1 MKKGKKKQQ
10 KEVPEP
16 GTENRTGISREFAGE
31 FAARLLEWYAVHK
44 RNLPWRETTDPYRI
58 WISEIILQQTRVAQG
73 LEYYNRFT
81 ERFPDVASLAHASE
95 DEVMNYWQ
103 GLGYYSRA
111 RNLHAAAKNIMERF
125 GGVFPT
131 DYRDVLS
138 LKGVG
143 EYTAAA
149 ICSFAYRAPYAV
161 LDGNVY
167 RILARILGI
176 GMPADSP
183 QAKKYFTAI
192 AEELL
197 DKDFP
202 DDYNQAIMDFG
213 AIQCVPQSPRCPVC
227 PFTDRCAAFRE
238 NRVES
243 LPVKKGKTAVK
254 ERFFNYFHIR
264 CGGNI
269 LLHKRTGKDIWQN
282 LYEFPLIE
290 TPGPATFAEIETLP
304 EYRELIRE
312 TGRLKRLRSLPM
324 PDHLL
329 SHRII
334 HPVFHEMESLR
345 LSPCSKQGEAAATAA
360 TITATDNVLGEAA
373 ATETTTAATG
383 NVLEEAAATA
393 ATTSATSNILGEAA
407 ATATTAAATGNILE
421 EPAATVV
428 AATATGNVLEE
439 AAATATTAAATGNV
453 LGEAAPPEYATP
465 SAATKYIVIP
475 ENKIKDYP
483 VPRLIESY
491 LEYTVGTLPL

>member
-10 KEVPEP
+10 NEIPEP
-16 GTENRTGISREFAGE
+16 GTENRSGISREFAGE

-73 LEYYNRFT
+73 LEYFNRFT
-81 ERFPDVASLAHASE
+81 ERFPDVASLANASE

-183 QAKKYFTAI
+183 QAKKHFTAI

-197 DKDFP
+197 DKNFP

-290 TPGPATFAEIETLP
+290 TPGPATFAEIEALP

-312 TGRLKRLRSLPM
+312 TGRLKRLRTLPM

-334 HPVFHEMESLR
+334 HPVFHEMECLR
-345 LSPCSKQGEAAATAA
+345 LPPCSMQGEAAATAIMAAA
-360 TITATDNVLGEAA
+360 TAAADYNVLGEAA
-373 ATETTTAATG
+373 AAATM
-383 NVLEEAAATA
+383 
-393 ATTSATSNILGEAA
+393 
-407 ATATTAAATGNILE
+407 
-421 EPAATVV
+421 
-428 AATATGNVLEE
+428 
-439 AAATATTAAATGNV
+439 AAATGNV
-453 LGEAAPPEYATP
+453 LGEAAATAAATAASATGNVLGESTPPEYANP
-465 SAATKYIVIP
+465 SAATKYIIIP
-475 ENKIKDYP
+475 EDKIKDYP
-483 VPRLIESY
+483 VSRLIESY

>member
-73 LEYYNRFT
+73 LEYFNRFT
-81 ERFPDVASLAHASE
+81 ERFPDVASLANASE

-290 TPGPATFAEIETLP
+290 TPGPATFAEIEALP

-312 TGRLKRLRSLPM
+312 TGRLKRLRTLPM

-334 HPVFHEMESLR
+334 HPVFHEMECLR
-345 LSPCSKQGEAAATAA
+345 LPPCSMQGEAAATAA
-360 TITATDNVLGEAA
+360 ATAAAATDNVLGEAA
-373 ATETTTAATG
+373 AT
-383 NVLEEAAATA
+383 
-393 ATTSATSNILGEAA
+393 
-407 ATATTAAATGNILE
+407 ATATTT
-421 EPAATVV
+421 
-428 AATATGNVLEE
+428 TATD
-439 AAATATTAAATGNV
+439 NV
-453 LGEAAPPEYATP
+453 LGEAATAATAAATATDNVLEEPAPPEYANS
-465 SAATKYIVIP
+465 SAATKYIMIS
-475 ENKIKDYP
+475 EDKIKDYP

>member
-10 KEVPEP
+10 KEIPEP

-31 FAARLLEWYAVHK
+31 FATRLLEWYAVHK

-73 LEYYNRFT
+73 LEYFNRFT
-81 ERFPDVASLAHASE
+81 ERFPDVASLANASE

-238 NRVES
+238 NRVDDPVRKQMVGHGKGPEPFQPACFPYQ
-243 LPVKKGKTAVK
+243 LPVFRKGFDFG
-254 ERFFNYFHIR
+254 ES
-264 CGGNI
+264 CGPRSLDEGKFIQI
-269 LLHKRTGKDIWQN
+269 LPDIFSRAFVQQDIPPAPDM
-282 LYEFPLIE
+282 EIIE
-290 TPGPATFAEIETLP
+290 KPFLD
-304 EYRELIRE
+304 
-312 TGRLKRLRSLPM
+312 GRLSFFDGKGF
-324 PDHLL
+324 
-329 SHRII
+329 

-345 LSPCSKQGEAAATAA
+345 LSPCSMQ
-360 TITATDNVLGEAA
+360 
-373 ATETTTAATG
+373 
-383 NVLEEAAATA
+383 
-393 ATTSATSNILGEAA
+393 GEAA
-407 ATATTAAATGNILE
+407 ATATTT
-421 EPAATVV
+421 
-428 AATATGNVLEE
+428 
-439 AAATATTAAATGNV
+439 AATGNV
-453 LGEAAPPEYATP
+453 LGEAAATAAATAATGNVLGEPTPPEYANP